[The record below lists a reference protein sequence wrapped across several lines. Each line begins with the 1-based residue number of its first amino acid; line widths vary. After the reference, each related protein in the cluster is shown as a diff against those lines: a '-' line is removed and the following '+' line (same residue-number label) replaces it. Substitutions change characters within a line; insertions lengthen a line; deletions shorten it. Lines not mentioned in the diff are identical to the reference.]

1 LVLNQN
7 IYNKEGRCGGASS
20 VTATLFLQ
28 LDGVLEV
35 YLPALVE
42 VARLKQFAGKQSA
55 VLLVGVE
62 IANKAVLQLLAR
74 GRA

>member
-1 LVLNQN
+1 
-7 IYNKEGRCGGASS
+7 

-28 LDGVLEV
+28 LDRVLEV
-35 YLPALVE
+35 YLPVLVE